1 MKNKFFLIIASVTAL
16 LLCAALFSAFY
27 VSAEPQLLGGI
38 DRIELTIPHE
48 PGIGLSGSPVD
59 NSLVNYSKVE
69 FEAATESTRYEVCP
83 IEVGTF
89 GSVEYASHFKNGV
102 AWYDLTDKRYLNPNI
117 EKDKSFQLLHEYRV
131 EIVVGITGE
140 LVSADKPNYP
150 ALFRIYGEGEEFEPA
165 VSATVNGLEAT
176 VSRYKEYEVWQ
187 LLLVSYT
194 FGTTLP
200 KNGEIQVVE
209 ACIDAPRGGRKASF
223 CADVGDYTGRTK
235 YQSGYSVRT
244 KLNMESA
251 DPSKITTVKGV
262 TWRDETTGTYLK
274 EGDKFVTGRTYSVE
288 IDLVIDYNDVFSPRK
303 AFLNGE
309 EAEPRFYGDRKYCS
323 VVRTFENIREA
334 PTDYVS
340 FQVYGI
346 AGPIAGATPENYPH
360 VRVTCD
366 GSAGSNVE
374 IRPTSKGA
382 YYNDVCWIEAETYAP
397 VKFDEEF
404 VKGREYILIVPVR
417 VTGDNLFSTREEDGV
432 KKSDMWATFIPDMGE
447 EEISTHVISPTNRPD
462 HEVDMYIRFKPCKA
476 LIEDAGFTVQEPK
489 EGVASSLSVTTDDMT
504 KYRARNA
511 KWYDSTAGRPLAS
524 GEKFVADHEYQIV
537 FEVYVAPGSSYM
549 FPAGNGLMN
558 AEGRFVKVNGNR
570 DGVISYSS
578 TVLSAT
584 TDKPW
589 EKFYVVCDMGVCN
602 DSVIEEIALQIAP
615 PVAGERPHYTAVNL
629 GSGYAFSGV
638 DKQDRW
644 SEKYYMRGGI
654 MWRDDSPNGP
664 EYFYET
670 DTFTV
675 GRSYTA
681 VFDVNADDGYEF
693 SNTKDDGITATAKV
707 NGNAAEIVYR
717 ADGSNTRVR
726 VQYTF
731 VCEEA
736 HTVTVSGLVR
746 SADSPAVTTYVRLY
760 RSGYPEPEFEKAI
773 AGTAAK
779 YSFSGVRTGSYTLQV
794 TKTGYVT
801 ETRTV
806 IVNDSDVTE
815 NVVLTKKTALRGD
828 ANGDGYV
835 TALDVVRLKNY
846 LAGAAVTLSPGA
858 DANGDGTVDSIDV
871 VRLKRFFAEYD
882 YKSGTSSVKL
892 GP

>member
-48 PGIGLSGSPVD
+48 PGIGSSGSPVD

-83 IEVGTF
+83 IEVGSF
-89 GSVEYASHFKNGV
+89 GNVEYASHFKNGV

-140 LVSADKPNYP
+140 LVSANKPNYS
-150 ALFRIYGEGEEFEPA
+150 ALFRIYGEGDEVEPA
-165 VSATVNGLEAT
+165 VSAAVNGLEAT
-176 VSRYKEYEVWQ
+176 VSRYKEYDVWQ
-187 LLLVSYT
+187 ILLVSYT

-223 CADVGDYTGRTK
+223 YADVGDYTGRTK
-235 YQSGYSVRT
+235 YQTGYSVRT
-244 KLNMESA
+244 NLNSGN
-251 DPSKITTVKGV
+251 TVKGV
-262 TWRDETTGTYLK
+262 SWYDETTKTYLK
-274 EGDKFVTGRTYSVE
+274 DGDTFVTGHSYSVE
-288 IDLVIDYNDVFSPRK
+288 ISLVIDYNDKFVPKK
-303 AFLNGE
+303 AFLNGSK
-309 EAEPRFYGDRKYCS
+309 ADYGFTGDSKYCS
-323 VVRTFENIREA
+323 VKRTFESIREA

-366 GSAGSNVE
+366 ESAGSNVE

-382 YYNDVCWIEAETYAP
+382 YYNDVCWIDAETYSP
-397 VKFDEEF
+397 VSFDEEF
-404 VKGREYILIVPVR
+404 VKGKKYTLIVPVR
-417 VTGDNLFSTREEDGV
+417 VTGDNLFSTREEDGE
-432 KKSDMWATFIPDMGE
+432 KKSDMWATFIPDIGE
-447 EEISTHVISPTNRPD
+447 EEISTYIIAPTNRPD
-462 HEVDMYIRFKPCKA
+462 HEVDMYIRFDPCKA
-476 LIEDAGFTVQEPK
+476 LIEDVGFTVQEPK
-489 EGVASSLSVTTDDMT
+489 EEVASSLNVTTDDMT

-511 KWYDSTAGRPLAS
+511 KWYDSTAGRTLAS

-549 FPAGNGLMN
+549 FPAGKGLMN

-615 PVAGERPHYTAVNL
+615 PVAGEKPHYTAVNL

-638 DKQDRW
+638 DKNERW

-654 MWRDDSPNGP
+654 MWRDDSEGGP

-681 VFDVNADDGYEF
+681 IFDVNADDGYEF
-693 SNTKDDGITATAKV
+693 SNTKYDGITAIAKV

-717 ADGSNTRVR
+717 SDGSNTRVR

-794 TKTGYVT
+794 AKEGYVT
-801 ETRTV
+801 ENRTV

-815 NVVLTKKTALRGD
+815 NFVLTKKTVLWGD
-828 ANGDGYV
+828 ANGDGDV
-835 TALDVVRLKNY
+835 TAVDIVRLKKYLANNGIEINENADANGDGKVDSLDVVRLKKY
-846 LAGAAVTLSPGA
+846 
-858 DANGDGTVDSIDV
+858 
-871 VRLKRFFAEYD
+871 FAEYD
-882 YKSGTSSVKL
+882 HKSERSSVRL
-892 GP
+892 G